1 MAIPQYTKKYS
12 EENETPKLRIYRRE
26 EENESL
32 DKTPVA
38 VVEKECKKSEV
49 YPYTLEDAKK
59 MITYFQNRE
68 EWIHYLMFALSYNM
82 ARRVS
87 DMLSMRWKN
96 FFNPATGE
104 FRDNILEIREKKTK
118 KYANPRINAAC
129 REAINLYVEKNKA
142 HGLDVSAN
150 NYENFVFLQLSGTHP
165 GKVITRGGCLTAIKR
180 AAEDCKISYN
190 VGTHSARK
198 SFGANAMML
207 HPADPTNLETVQ
219 VMLNH
224 SDSKTTT
231 NYIGLTKQKVDAYY
245 DDAGTFFEDYITGD
259 KKLETSKSPIV
270 SIDSNVLREIISMAY
285 QEGMRNAA
293 SENAMDHINT
303 INTIM
308 EMVEEARK

>member
-1 MAIPQYTKKYS
+1 MAIPQYTKNYS

-26 EENESL
+26 EENKSL
-32 DKTPVA
+32 DKVPVA
-38 VVEKECKKSEV
+38 VAEKECKKSEV

-59 MITYFQNRE
+59 MIAYFQNRE

-207 HPADPTNLETVQ
+207 HPADPTNIETLQAVF
-219 VMLNH
+219 NH
-224 SDSKTTT
+224 SSTKITTR
-231 NYIGLTKQKVDAYY
+231 YIGLEQKKIDKYY
-245 DDAGTFFEDYITGD
+245 DDAGKYFDEYITGD
-259 KKLETSKSPIV
+259 KKLEASDSPIV
-270 SIDSNVLREIISMAY
+270 SLYSSVLREIIGMVY
-285 QEGMRNAA
+285 QEGMRNAT
-293 SENAMDHINT
+293 SQNAMDHINAL
-303 INTIM
+303 NTAM

>member
-1 MAIPQYTKKYS
+1 MAIPQYAKKPG
-12 EENETPKLRIYRRE
+12 EENETPKLRIYKRE
-26 EENESL
+26 EETLCEKH
-32 DKTPVA
+32 DA
-38 VVEKECKKSEV
+38 AVEKEHKKSEV

-59 MITYFQNRE
+59 MVAYFQGRE
-68 EWIHYLMFALSYNM
+68 EWIHYLMFTLSYNM

-87 DMLSMRWKN
+87 DMLNMRWKN

-118 KYANPRINAAC
+118 KYANPRINSAC
-129 REAINLYVEKNKA
+129 REAIKLYIEKNKKR
-142 HGLDVSAN
+142 GLDVSAN
-150 NYENFVFLQLSGTHP
+150 NYENYVFLQLSGTHP
-165 GKVITRGGCLTAIKR
+165 GKVITRGGCLDAIKR
-180 AAEDCKISYN
+180 AAEDCKIGYN

-245 DDAGTFFEDYITGD
+245 DDAGTFFEDYIAGD
-259 KKLETSKSPIV
+259 KRLETSKSPIV
-270 SIDSNVLREIISMAY
+270 SIDSNILREIISMAY
-285 QEGMRNAA
+285 QEGMRNAT